1 MGTRRGPGNY
11 QLIWETV
18 RQIPRGKVATYAEV
32 AEQAGV
38 PGQAR
43 LVGYALHNLPAKS
56 DVPWHRVINSQGRI
70 SLPRG
75 DGGYQR
81 QKRLLARE
89 GVTFREER
97 VDLAR
102 FGWLRALRK
111 PR

>member
-1 MGTRRGPGNY
+1 MEAKQGLSNY
-11 QLIWETV
+11 DLIWETV
-18 RQIPRGKVATYAEV
+18 RQIPRGRVATYGEV

-75 DGGYQR
+75 NSGYQR
-81 QKRLLARE
+81 QMRLLRKE
-89 GVTFREER
+89 GVRFAHGR

-111 PR
+111 RK